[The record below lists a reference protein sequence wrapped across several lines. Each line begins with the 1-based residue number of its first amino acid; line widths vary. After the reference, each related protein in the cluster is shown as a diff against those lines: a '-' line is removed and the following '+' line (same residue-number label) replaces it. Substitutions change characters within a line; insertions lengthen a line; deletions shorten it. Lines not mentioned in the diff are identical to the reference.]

1 MTIIDAIVFVGLLA
15 ITDKNRRPTVFVGLL
30 LITIV
35 FALLR

>member
-1 MTIIDAIVFVGLLA
+1 MTILDAIVVVGLLA
-15 ITDKNRRPTVFVGLL
+15 ISDKSRRPTVFVGLL